1 MNIYVGNLPYDLT
14 QDELKDVFAAYGDV
28 ATVNIIT
35 DKMTRR
41 SKGFAFIEMPDK
53 ATAEEAVGK
62 LNGFSLKG
70 RNITVSEAKPR
81 TERND
86 RKPRNYERY

>member
-1 MNIYVGNLPYDLT
+1 MNIYVGNLPYQLT
-14 QDELKDVFAAYGDV
+14 PDELKDIFSPYGEV
-28 ATVNIIT
+28 TTVNIIT
-35 DKMTRR
+35 DKMSGR
-41 SKGFAFIEMPDK
+41 SKGFGFIEMPDK
-53 ATAEEAVGK
+53 AAAEEAVDK